1 VSIADV
7 LRYNGKCAGETI
19 CVLPAVKHVKEKDMK
34 RPKST
39 TTKKK
44 RQGKIGKWM
53 RRLALAAFIGCTTL
67 LLINEYV
74 LCTGQSYIRQI
85 DELPQAEAM
94 IVLGASVY
102 SNGKVSDILRDRLD
116 TAYNLYASGKAKRII
131 VSGDHASD
139 EYDEV
144 NAMKNYLMKKGVPD
158 AHIFMDHA
166 GFNTYDSMYR
176 AKAVFQA
183 KDLIIVTQ
191 DYHLKRAIY
200 VARAMGLEALGAASD
215 KQAYRDIRKYEAREV
230 LARVKDYFNVHL
242 IKPKPA
248 QLGEPIPLSTD
259 GRLTNDK

>member
-1 VSIADV
+1 
-7 LRYNGKCAGETI
+7 
-19 CVLPAVKHVKEKDMK
+19 MK
-34 RPKST
+34 LL
-39 TTKKK
+39 TTKAIKPK
-44 RQGKIGKWM
+44 RRRNAGKLI
-53 RRLALAAFIGCTTL
+53 RCLATAAFIACTTL

-74 LCTGQSYIRQI
+74 LCTGQNYILQKN
-85 DELPQAEAM
+85 ELPPSEAL

-116 TAYNLYASGKAKRII
+116 TAYDLYASGKARRII

-158 AHIFMDHA
+158 KHIFMDHA

-176 AKAVFQA
+176 AQAVFQA
-183 KDLIIVTQ
+183 SNLIIVTQ

-200 VARAMGLEALGAASD
+200 VARAMGLEAVGAASD

-230 LARVKDYFNVHL
+230 LARVKDYINVHVL
-242 IKPKPA
+242 KPKSA
-248 QLGEPIPLSTD
+248 QLGEQIPLSSD